1 MKPFKN
7 SCKVN
12 LGATIEIYE
21 TSQNISMDQNLEGE
35 QNPLGDDQI
44 LERANKKKEVT
55 IIRLAPERKKVE
67 TGCCS

>member
-1 MKPFKN
+1 MTPFKN

-12 LGATIEIYE
+12 LSATIEIYE
-21 TSQNISMDQNLEGE
+21 TSQNIEVDQDFEGE
-35 QNPLGDDQI
+35 QNPLGDNPV

-67 TGCCS
+67 TGCCA